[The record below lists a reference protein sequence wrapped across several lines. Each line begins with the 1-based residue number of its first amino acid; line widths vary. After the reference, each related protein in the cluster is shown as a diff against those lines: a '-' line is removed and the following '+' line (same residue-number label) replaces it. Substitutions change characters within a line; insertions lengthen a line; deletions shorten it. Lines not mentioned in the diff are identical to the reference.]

1 MLYMSVVSYEK
12 YSLIKNKIDL
22 QGGPENE
29 ATTLGHYVWLLTS
42 HEPICM
48 IFDKLQCRFV
58 LKTSVYSV
66 SPNLI
71 KFITRVRCSEGLRLA
86 GVARA

>member
-1 MLYMSVVSYEK
+1 
-12 YSLIKNKIDL
+12 
-22 QGGPENE
+22 
-29 ATTLGHYVWLLTS
+29 
-42 HEPICM
+42 M